1 VKTLAQALTA
11 VLVVVALMML
21 QLALSP
27 GFSLGRSLP
36 ETIAGFL
43 MNPLFGDV
51 SFSTP
56 LTLVA
61 AFVAALWVLRLK
73 RTSSRRLTV
82 RNGVEE
88 GYHYTSPEAFEWR
101 RFWRTR
107 IENTQDQDRA
117 AVVSPV
123 IASKTNSDLA
133 RQPLDPSIK
142 PEVNASQLPG
152 SGVAAPAIPTETR
165 LQELKTRPAPEHL
178 LQDVSPVPMPEPL
191 DRVKEL
197 DDVALRIH
205 RHEETGEPAAWDH
218 DTHVSEVEQEVV
230 VTDNSMEGE
239 LCKQMGYPSIS
250 PRDLEEASSVAQTPD
265 LLRQVLTA
273 GRLVYVLPPGAS
285 PPLVR
290 AESSIAAATTLL
302 EDARSFCLVGPQGA
316 GKMTVLNAALVRSA
330 VKHLAARTEEGS
342 TSLLLSLLPERSAR
356 GAEAKRRLQDL
367 LTMIPR
373 LADLGY
379 RYVVIYNVH
388 RLPPEDVQKLVRA
401 CFATGSLR
409 IAVTSVQEMS
419 LDGVEMLSR
428 TYSVHD
434 LRWIA
439 FSHALQRGLI
449 LEQEAEV
456 HLAEYATA
464 RNQAETVEG
473 IVRRLPGG
481 SMDDVVTTIQLAECD
496 FRKSTLEAFTRPES
510 TTYHWFIG
518 QRHGVTVA
526 ELRQH
531 FLDASKQ
538 IDQPGTDWTFRQF
551 MRKLRTLGFE
561 MRQAADPADAIDAS
575 VGGGQTH
582 ERRTGSPRLH
592 TDFTQ

>member
-1 VKTLAQALTA
+1 LTPALTA

-27 GFSLGRSLP
+27 GFPFRGALP

-43 MNPLFGDV
+43 MNPLVGDV
-51 SFSTP
+51 SFST
-56 LTLVA
+56 LLALVV
-61 AFVAALWVLRLK
+61 AFLAALWVVRIQ

-82 RNGVEE
+82 RNEVEE
-88 GYHYTSPEAFEWR
+88 GYHYASPEAFEWR

-123 IASKTNSDLA
+123 GASKTNSDVA
-133 RQPLDPSIK
+133 RQPSAPSIK
-142 PEVNASQLPG
+142 PELNAAQLSG
-152 SGVAAPAIPTETR
+152 SGVAAPAIPMETT
-165 LQELKTRPAPEHL
+165 LQDSKTRPAPEHL
-178 LQDVSPVPMPEPL
+178 LEDVSPVPMPEPL
-191 DRVKEL
+191 DRGMEL
-197 DDVALRIH
+197 DEVALRIH
-205 RHEETGEPAAWDH
+205 RHEVAGEPAAWDH
-218 DTHVSEVEQEVV
+218 DTHVSDVEQEVV
-230 VTDNSMEGE
+230 VTDNPMEGE
-239 LCKQMGYPSIS
+239 LSNQPGYPSIS

-265 LLRQVLTA
+265 LLRQVLAA
-273 GRLVYVLPPGAS
+273 GRLVYVSPPDAS

-290 AESSIAAATTLL
+290 AESSIAAVTTLL
-302 EDARSFCLVGPQGA
+302 EDTRSFCLVGPQGA

-342 TSLLLSLLPERSAR
+342 TSLLLSLPPERFTRS
-356 GAEAKRRLQDL
+356 AEAKRRLQDL
-367 LTMIPR
+367 LMMIPR

-379 RYVVIYNVH
+379 RYVVVYDVH

-409 IAVTSVQEMS
+409 IAATSAQDMS

-428 TYSVHD
+428 TYSMHD

-439 FSHALQRGLI
+439 FSHALHRGLI

-456 HLAEYATA
+456 HLAESANA
-464 RNQAETVEG
+464 RNQADTVEE
-473 IVRRLPGG
+473 IVGRLPGA
-481 SMDDVVTTIQLAECD
+481 SMDDVVKTIQLVECD
-496 FRKSTLEAFTRPES
+496 SRKSTLEAFTRPES
-510 TTYHWFIG
+510 TTYQWFIG

-531 FLDASKQ
+531 FFDASRQ

-551 MRKLRTLGFE
+551 MRKLTMLGFE
-561 MRQAADPADAIDAS
+561 IRQAADPADAIDGS